1 MYLLRKPQV
10 KPVENAN
17 GEENRTGK
25 EKTPSGMT
33 KAVEDVCQPSNKA
46 GDAQYAA
53 HHATTHLKKS
63 RTVLCKN
70 RHPKNNCNKKTVP
83 DSLFFSM
90 LFISIPLKV
99 DSQNIL
105 LFAL

>member
-10 KPVENAN
+10 EPVENAN
-17 GEENRTGK
+17 GKEDRTGK

-33 KAVEDVCQPSNKA
+33 KAVEDVCKPRNKA

-63 RTVLCKN
+63 RTVLCRN
-70 RHPKNNCNKKTVP
+70 RHPKNSCNKKTVP

-99 DSQNIL
+99 DSQNISML
-105 LFAL
+105 EL